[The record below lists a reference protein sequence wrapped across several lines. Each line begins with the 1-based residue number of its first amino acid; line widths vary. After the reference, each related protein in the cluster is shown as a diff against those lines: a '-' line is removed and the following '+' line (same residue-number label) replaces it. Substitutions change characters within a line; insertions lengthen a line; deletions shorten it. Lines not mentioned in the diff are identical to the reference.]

1 MVLAEIVQLDA
12 SLGFYVCSHK
22 KPFIQLLRKSREI
35 LVRPWHLAGS
45 IIWHLEEN
53 HLNLA
58 GDSPKKLP
66 MGSILCLGDEELK
79 QGLPSNCFSCWAVP
93 GCTTKND
100 QLSVPHA
107 GMITW
112 GGKGGNS
119 SEMGIWWVR
128 TRGGWKGVCN
138 LDFVWTGIKREESRG
153 LRAWNGGRW

>member
-1 MVLAEIVQLDA
+1 MVLAEIIQLDA

-100 QLSVPHA
+100 QLSVPHSQGWLRGEGKQETA
-107 GMITW
+107 QRW
-112 GGKGGNS
+112 GFDGSGQEKA
-119 SEMGIWWVR
+119 E
-128 TRGGWKGVCN
+128 
-138 LDFVWTGIKREESRG
+138 RECATQILCGQE
-153 LRAWNGGRW
+153 